1 MRTRESLVADVR
13 TRFIA
18 QRNPRLQILLIVAA
32 SGGVAFLA
40 SMGLLRAGL
49 THMGVRYPIA
59 ALVGYAAFLALI
71 RIWIAWQ
78 RRSLDLPLDGLDV
91 GPARG
96 AGGGSDWFGGG
107 RSGGG
112 GGGGH
117 WDGSSHGVESGIDAG
132 FNVDEAWPLVLAA
145 VFALGGVLA
154 LGYVVYAAPVLLAEV
169 ALDAALVT
177 TLYRKLRRE
186 DTRSWVESAFRGTWL
201 AALTVVAML
210 TCAGI
215 AIQWFLPEAESIGD
229 VFRPLVG

>member
-13 TRFIA
+13 ERIIA
-18 QRNPRLQILLIVAA
+18 RGYPRLQILLILAA
-32 SGGVAFLA
+32 SGGVAFMA

-59 ALVGYAAFLALI
+59 ALAGYVAFLALI

-78 RRSLDLPLDGLDV
+78 RRSLELPFDGLDV

-96 AGGGSDWFGGG
+96 GSGGFGGG

-112 GGGGH
+112 GGGGR

-132 FNVDEAWPLVLAA
+132 FSVDEAWPLVLAA

-186 DTRSWVESAFRGTWL
+186 DTRSWVASAFRRTWL